1 MAHYA
6 FLDENNIVTEVIT
19 GKDET
24 ELIDGVEPE
33 IWYGNFRGQKCVR
46 TSYNGNIRYNYAG
59 IGYTYD
65 PNADAFLAPKPYP
78 SWVLDEAKQWI
89 SPIPMPVEQDKF
101 YLWDEENTSWF
112 LPPEKPDSSTAWYWD
127 MESRQW
133 LES

>member
-24 ELIDGVEPE
+24 ELIDGLIPE
-33 IWYGNFRGQKCVR
+33 EWYANFRGQKCVR

-65 PNADAFLAPKPYP
+65 SVDDAFIA
-78 SWVLDEAKQWI
+78 
-89 SPIPMPVEQDKF
+89 PMPDCGHEELLLNDQKRWECSSPFHVVIR
-101 YLWDEENTSWF
+101 DEI
-112 LPPEKPDSSTAWYWD
+112 
-127 MESRQW
+127 
-133 LES
+133 